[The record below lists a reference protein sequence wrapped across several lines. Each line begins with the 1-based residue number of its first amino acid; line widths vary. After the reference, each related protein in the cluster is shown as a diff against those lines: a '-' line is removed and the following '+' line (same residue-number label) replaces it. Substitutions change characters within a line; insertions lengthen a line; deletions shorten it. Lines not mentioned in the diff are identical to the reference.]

1 MLAPDVVGP
10 GAAAPVV
17 VGPVDVAAPSRPHRI
32 AALVTEGMAPFELSS
47 VVEVFGLP
55 RPEIEGPWYALDV
68 CSDRPGTPL
77 RMTGGF
83 TLSAEHGL
91 DVLAGADTVI
101 VPAVVDPRTGPGDD
115 VVQALRAAH
124 ARGARVVSICS
135 GAFAL
140 AAAGLLDDREA
151 TTHWQYAS
159 LLAERF
165 PAVSVRP
172 DVLYVDHGDV
182 MTSAGS
188 AAGLDVCL
196 HVVRTDHGPAVANMV
211 ARRLVVPP
219 HREGGQAQ
227 FIEAPVLP
235 VEERDDVGDAL
246 TWALDHLAEP
256 ITVEALARRAHMAP
270 RTFARHFVR
279 RTGTSPIRWLVTQRV
294 QASLALLEAGESVT
308 RTASLAGFGSP
319 VTFRHHFTRAMGTSP
334 ASYRRAFHG

>member
-1 MLAPDVVGP
+1 MVAVV
-10 GAAAPVV
+10 
-17 VGPVDVAAPSRPHRI
+17 APSRPHRV

-47 VVEVFGLP
+47 VIEVFGLP
-55 RPEIEGPWYALDV
+55 RPEIDGPWYTLDV
-68 CSDRPGTPL
+68 CSDRPGAAL

-91 DVLAGADTVI
+91 DVLAEADTVI

-115 VVQALRAAH
+115 VVRSLRTAH

-140 AAAGLLDDREA
+140 AAAGLLDGRDA
-151 TTHWQYAS
+151 TTHWQYAG

-182 MTSAGS
+182 LTSAGS
-188 AAGLDVCL
+188 AAGLDLCL
-196 HVVRTDHGPAVANMV
+196 HLVRTDHGPAVANTV

-227 FIEAPVLP
+227 FIEAPVP
-235 VEERDDVGDAL
+235 PAEERDDVGDAL
-246 TWALDHLAEP
+246 AWALDHLTEP
-256 ITVEALARRAHMAP
+256 ITVDALARRAHMAP
-270 RTFARHFVR
+270 RTFARHFTR
-279 RTGTSPIRWLVTQRV
+279 RTGTSPIRWLIAQRV
-294 QASLALLEAGESVT
+294 QASLPLLEAGESVT
-308 RTASLAGFGSP
+308 RTASLVGFESP

-334 ASYRRAFHG
+334 AGYRRAFHG

>member
-1 MLAPDVVGP
+1 MDA
-10 GAAAPVV
+10 
-17 VGPVDVAAPSRPHRI
+17 VAAPSRPHRV
-32 AALVTEGMAPFELSS
+32 AALVTEGMAPFELGS
-47 VVEVFGLP
+47 VIEVFGLP
-55 RPEIEGPWYALDV
+55 RPEIDGPWYALDV
-68 CSDRPGTPL
+68 CSDQPATPL

-91 DVLAGADTVI
+91 DVLAAADTVI
-101 VPAVVDPRTGPGDD
+101 VPAVVDPRSGPGDD
-115 VVQALRAAH
+115 VVQALRTAH

-140 AAAGLLDDREA
+140 AAAGLLDSREA

-165 PAVSVRP
+165 PAVSLRP

-182 MTSAGS
+182 LTSAGS
-188 AAGLDVCL
+188 AAGLDLCL
-196 HVVRTDHGPAVANMV
+196 HLVRSDHGAATANTV

-235 VEERDDVGDAL
+235 AGKRDAVGEVLA
-246 TWALDHLAEP
+246 WALDHLTEP
-256 ITVEALARRAHMAP
+256 LTVDALARRAHLAP

-294 QASLALLEAGESVT
+294 RASLPLLEAGESVT
-308 RTASLAGFGSP
+308 RTASLVGFDSP

-334 ASYRRAFHG
+334 AGYRRTFHG